1 MVTTFTPSLGRRIAA
16 IAVPALGTLAAE
28 PLYQLSDSAIIGRLG
43 PSALASLGLAYAVLT
58 FPFWITAFIQR
69 AVTTQSARASAGDLT
84 ERSAASAA
92 LADGLAVAVVLGTGL
107 AAVLWL
113 LARPLAFALNGR
125 GTVLAGAVDYLHI
138 GVLGMPLLL
147 VSFVG
152 HGLLQGSGRTRRS
165 LLVVIVANAVNIVLE
180 LWFVRVRHWGL
191 AGSAWGTLI
200 AQAIT
205 AAWLL
210 AIVLRE
216 RRSHTTGAVG
226 PDWLRMRRMVWDGLR
241 FGVRTACIAGTFIVA
256 TAAATRMG
264 PVPAAAH
271 QIVSQLFY
279 LSALALDALALAG
292 QVLIAEHLGSA
303 ASRTA
308 RNPTG
313 EPHLDSPEH
322 GSPALTGRTKSIERE
337 PAAAGSGAIVRH
349 LSSITLWFG
358 IAVAVVFAA
367 TAGVLPRLFTHDG
380 PVRSAAVPAALI
392 LGLMSVPGAIA
403 FLYDGVFVG
412 TGDISHMVR
421 SALTATTCFIPFGII
436 SLVWPRTGLTLLW
449 AGLCTWMLARALL
462 HLRKARTSGWI

>member
-1 MVTTFTPSLGRRIAA
+1 
-16 IAVPALGTLAAE
+16 
-28 PLYQLSDSAIIGRLG
+28 
-43 PSALASLGLAYAVLT
+43 
-58 FPFWITAFIQR
+58 
-69 AVTTQSARASAGDLT
+69 
-84 ERSAASAA
+84 
-92 LADGLAVAVVLGTGL
+92 
-107 AAVLWL
+107 VLWL

-125 GTVLAGAVDYLHI
+125 GTVLAGAVEYLHI

-216 RRSHTTGAVG
+216 RRSHAHAVG

-303 ASRTA
+303 SNRTA
-308 RNPTG
+308 RNPAS
-313 EPHLDSPEH
+313 EQHLDSPEH
-322 GSPALTGRTKSIERE
+322 DNPALPGRTGSTERE

-358 IAVAVVFAA
+358 IGVAVVFAA
-367 TAGVLPRLFTHDG
+367 TAGVLPGLFTPDG

-412 TGDISHMVR
+412 TGDIGHMVR
-421 SALTATTCFIPFGII
+421 SALTATVCFIPFGIVSI
-436 SLVWPRTGLTLLW
+436 VWPHTGLTLLW